1 MKNITAK
8 AKERLAIVEKKVN
21 KQLSIEMEAKSEI
34 TKAVGKLEKSKDDM
48 KSKKEDDKEV
58 REAKLSAQGKIKGRP
73 GAAKKPDHVV
83 EGENAIQYLKYVN
96 QSADAYTVYHRTP
109 EDPREWRNPLKEE
122 KQPKYDIEEDDDPKI
137 YNNKKP
143 IEKAVDLDKTIS
155 KK

>member
-1 MKNITAK
+1 LPEVKKAKLQVQKLEALTSQTKEGSEREEKMKNITAK

-21 KQLSIEMEAKSEI
+21 KQLSIEMKAKSEI

-96 QSADAYTVYHRTP
+96 
-109 EDPREWRNPLKEE
+109 
-122 KQPKYDIEEDDDPKI
+122 
-137 YNNKKP
+137 
-143 IEKAVDLDKTIS
+143 
-155 KK
+155 

>member
-1 MKNITAK
+1 LPEVKKAKLQVQKLEALTSQTKEGSEREEKMKNITAK

-96 QSADAYTVYHRTP
+96 
-109 EDPREWRNPLKEE
+109 
-122 KQPKYDIEEDDDPKI
+122 
-137 YNNKKP
+137 
-143 IEKAVDLDKTIS
+143 
-155 KK
+155 